1 MIVPNPESPLSPAE
15 PEKPGV
21 DVDGEDVPKGDATL
35 SDTVVPKTGDNGAG
49 TASVLFFLSAAG
61 LAALTVTGRKKENA
75 EK

>member
-49 TASVLFFLSAAG
+49 AASVLFFLSAAG
-61 LAALTVTGRKKENA
+61 LAALAVTGRKKENA

>member
-1 MIVPNPESPLSPAE
+1 MKGNETATELKLKAGDEIT
-15 PEKPGV
+15 
-21 DVDGEDVPKGDATL
+21 DVDGEVVPKGDATL

-61 LAALTVTGRKKENA
+61 LAALAVTGRKKENA